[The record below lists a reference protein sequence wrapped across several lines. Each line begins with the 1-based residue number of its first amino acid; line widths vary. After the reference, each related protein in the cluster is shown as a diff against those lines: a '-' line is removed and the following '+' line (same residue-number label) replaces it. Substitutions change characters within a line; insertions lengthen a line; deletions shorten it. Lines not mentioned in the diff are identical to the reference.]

1 MCPMQNGGGFRGPPI
16 PLVVIPLVYQLMRSS
31 PDLKL
36 TKYVKDMLCKGGPV
50 SVAENAHHIVQYM
63 LSKVPSNVLYW
74 FGTKVL
80 QLKPELAMQTTE
92 FLKSRTE
99 LEPPPEQSLAGSD
112 IGRLASSDALTIP
125 SDVERRLEK
134 LEMDYQMLQE
144 KHTESLK
151 LLTFKSGDTME
162 IPQELALPTSAEST
176 EPPVPGPKKLSQPEA
191 PAELP
196 WSSKPAASDLETQ
209 ALLQEIGLRLGRV
222 VLEWAGDMMKQS
234 LMPAASTKFP
244 SDSKLGA
251 AGVDLTSRL
260 TNTLT
265 T

>member
-1 MCPMQNGGGFRGPPI
+1 
-16 PLVVIPLVYQLMRSS
+16 MRSS
-31 PDLKL
+31 P
-36 TKYVKDMLCKGGPV
+36 
-50 SVAENAHHIVQYM
+50 SVGLENLHVLDM

-74 FGTKVL
+74 CGTKVL

-99 LEPPPEQSLAGSD
+99 LEPPPEQSLAPSVS
-112 IGRLASSDALTIP
+112 GRLVPSDTLAIP

-151 LLTFKSGDTME
+151 LLTYKTEDAVRV
-162 IPQELALPTSAEST
+162 PRELPLLTPPEST
-176 EPPVPGPKKLSQPEA
+176 EPSALVLKESGQLEA
-191 PAELP
+191 SAELP
-196 WSSKPAASDLETQ
+196 WSSRSSASDIETQ

-234 LMPAASTKFP
+234 LMSAASTKFP

-251 AGVDLTSRL
+251 AGVDLSGRL
-260 TNTLT
+260 ANSLT

>member
-1 MCPMQNGGGFRGPPI
+1 MSARQIQRALAI
-16 PLVVIPLVYQLMRSS
+16 
-31 PDLKL
+31 L
-36 TKYVKDMLCKGGPV
+36 TIIDV
-50 SVAENAHHIVQYM
+50 

-92 FLKSRTE
+92 FLKSRTQ
-99 LEPPPEQSLAGSD
+99 LEPLPEKSLAGND
-112 IGRLASSDALTIP
+112 MERLASSDFLTIP
-125 SDVERRLEK
+125 SDIERRLEK
-134 LEMDYQMLQE
+134 LEIDYQMLQE

-151 LLTFKSGDTME
+151 LLTYKTDGVVE
-162 IPQELALPTSAEST
+162 IPRELPLPTPPESPELQALVSIEQGQLKETSEQPRSPQPSASEI
-176 EPPVPGPKKLSQPEA
+176 
-191 PAELP
+191 
-196 WSSKPAASDLETQ
+196 ETQ
-209 ALLQEIGLRLGRV
+209 ALLQEIGLRLGKV

-234 LMPAASTKFP
+234 LMSAATTKLS

-260 TNTLT
+260 ARSLT